1 MTKEQIKE
9 KKIEKIKEIFNAVIE
24 LNGIEENPK
33 PCAFIRVCPH
43 VAWIEIDYH
52 FDGWKRDKKSDAY
65 TNIPYDA
72 DLNDFISKVD
82 REIYYIKN
90 LKEEGR

>member
-33 PCAFIRVCPH
+33 PCAFIRVSPH

-52 FDGWKRDKKSDAY
+52 FDGWKRDQKSD
-65 TNIPYDA
+65 TCTHIPYDT

-82 REIYYIKN
+82 REISYIKK